1 MCYVCV
7 NGLLCDLYICP
18 FERGAM
24 FYSNLTFRGCL
35 NVSMTKPFAELLN
48 TNVHIDISL
57 QADMLGLI
65 RPKYRNSKQR
75 GTGGKISI
83 SLLEITDIYISGCA

>member
-1 MCYVCV
+1 
-7 NGLLCDLYICP
+7 
-18 FERGAM
+18 
-24 FYSNLTFRGCL
+24 
-35 NVSMTKPFAELLN
+35 MTKPFAELLN

-83 SLLEITDIYISGCA
+83 SLLEITDIYISVIRLCLRIYVQVLVISL